1 MTAEQLW
8 TAVHALREAWIEFGL
23 AVRDHPDDGDNTLL
37 VRLKDEA
44 DDGYA
49 AVNDA
54 LTSLVTVEPPE
65 RALAA
70 AHAHL
75 DRARDCYWRGAGSV
89 ERRIALR
96 SLGGRRGG
104 EWTAWVPQVELA
116 GARIPM
122 AMTPADEALRGTWLE
137 LAAAAAGSQQIKATR
152 GDAEHG

>member
-1 MTAEQLW
+1 MTAEDLW
-8 TAVHALREAWIEFGL
+8 TAVNALREAWIEFRL
-23 AVRDHPDDGDNTLL
+23 AVGDHPRDGDNTLL

-44 DDGYA
+44 DDGCA
-49 AVNDA
+49 AINEA
-54 LTSLVTVEPPE
+54 LTSLVSVGPPE

-70 AHAHL
+70 AHAGL

-116 GARIPM
+116 GARIPL

-137 LAAAAAGSQQIKATR
+137 LAASATGSQQIKATR
-152 GDAEHG
+152 GDADHG